1 MNATGLALSAA
12 RRAADGLL
20 AVLVAPR
27 CAACGHL
34 LDTPT
39 SGPVCDACWA
49 AVRPLTPPVCEVC
62 GDALPSWRSVSL
74 RASACAR
81 CRRGARTIT
90 RSRAVGAHEGALRTI
105 IHALKYDRRRSIAP
119 RLAVLIRNA
128 GVDVLSGSDCAVPV
142 PLHWRRRRSR
152 GFNQAADLAAHLG
165 LPVCHVL
172 RRRRWTRPQ
181 VDLPASRRHGNV
193 KDAFAMAR
201 PRWPWRSRKEAL
213 RAVRDRCV
221 VLVDDVSTT
230 GATLEACARV
240 LKAAGAREIRAL
252 TVARVAPTR
261 STGPPPPRPASAARR
276 QS

>member
-1 MNATGLALSAA
+1 VSAAGLALAAA

-27 CAACGHL
+27 CAACGQL
-34 LDTPT
+34 QETPT
-39 SGPVCDACWA
+39 AGAVCDTCWA
-49 AVRPLTPPVCEVC
+49 AIRPLTPPVCEAC

-74 RASACAR
+74 RVSVCAR
-81 CRRGARTIT
+81 CRRGTRTIS
-90 RSRAVGAHEGALRTI
+90 RSRAVGAYEGTLRTI
-105 IHALKYDRRRSIAP
+105 IHVLKYDRRRSIAP
-119 RLAVLIRNA
+119 RLAALMRRFGA
-128 GVDVLSGSDCAVPV
+128 DVLSGSDCAVPV

-181 VDLPASRRHGNV
+181 IDLPASRRHRNV
-193 KDAFAMAR
+193 KGAFAIAGR
-201 PRWPWRSRKEAL
+201 RWPWRSPDEAL
-213 RAVRDRCV
+213 RTVRDRCV

-252 TVARVAPTR
+252 TVARVGQTR
-261 STGPPPPRPASAARR
+261 PTGPPRSRPPSTAHR